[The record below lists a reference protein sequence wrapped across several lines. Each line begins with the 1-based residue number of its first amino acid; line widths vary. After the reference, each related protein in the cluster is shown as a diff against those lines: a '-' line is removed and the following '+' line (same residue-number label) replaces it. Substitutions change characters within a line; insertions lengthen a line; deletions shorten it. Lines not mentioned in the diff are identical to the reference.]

1 MTPESAEDE
10 QASSDDDWTPRG
22 RAEAAHKRELERVQA
37 RVTLPPSEGVRL
49 RDTAGP
55 DGAPTIRAG
64 APTARSN
71 TPIRRAPRLCEGV
84 ISQARAS
91 EPIEHEVNPPP
102 SGGEQVCRHP
112 MESEAF
118 PGWISRSG
126 QTEKDREEN
135 ARRRAHGCQRP
146 DKPGNAPWRGA
157 SYRRINR
164 MLWMAGCGKIASYK
178 TALWR
183 LSGGKKRRRRQKVNE
198 VRSIRPELGCACSVH
213 AKGYRKKRFLDT
225 QMKWKRQLES
235 GEKVLILPPSDT
247 GVNWF
252 EIDYRTL

>member
-1 MTPESAEDE
+1 
-10 QASSDDDWTPRG
+10 
-22 RAEAAHKRELERVQA
+22 
-37 RVTLPPSEGVRL
+37 
-49 RDTAGP
+49 
-55 DGAPTIRAG
+55 
-64 APTARSN
+64 
-71 TPIRRAPRLCEGV
+71 
-84 ISQARAS
+84 
-91 EPIEHEVNPPP
+91 
-102 SGGEQVCRHP
+102 
-112 MESEAF
+112 
-118 PGWISRSG
+118 
-126 QTEKDREEN
+126 
-135 ARRRAHGCQRP
+135 
-146 DKPGNAPWRGA
+146 
-157 SYRRINR
+157 

-198 VRSIRPELGCACSVH
+198 VRSIQPELGCAFSVH